1 MCVTMA
7 RPGIS
12 NAQISA
18 GQSRTLTAQLLV
30 HSELLRHFFALPI
43 RNLTIIL
50 DYMFTTNL
58 QMRLFSLLL
67 AVALA
72 VSPHA
77 LFADIVPINGAAV
90 APNIA
95 EIRVSDDGIRINL
108 EIFVR
113 DISVFDT
120 LVPDSWYKDDTST
133 LPPLAG
139 RLVEFAQSGLSVRG
153 PDGDPLA
160 VVAELIEARTRIDR
174 ASPLAGKRD
183 RGTGQIVPAPPN
195 DKRVLY
201 AELFYP
207 FGDVRPDQVTISPPL
222 DEKGRLR
229 VSIGMIVFDR
239 DVPVIDFRF
248 LSGQETLNI
257 DWLDPWYSNFENPI
271 MRRHYRFPIL
281 TFLYAT
287 PYEIRHE
294 ALIRVRTAA
303 ELVGVPLAGRTL
315 SQAER
320 KEIEIRLPPILSDRS
335 PMTVDGKMIV
345 PKFDNLSFM
354 RIGTRG
360 LNFLGD
366 NDQILTE
373 ADFVGLIYSEPAAG
387 YAQEATVEWTV
398 FPKPVTKV
406 PGSAT
411 DAAGPYLADL
421 TPDDPVLTWV
431 NYFKSY
437 EPPVIAPVTFGNERT
452 VDVPA
457 LTVLLIFLTL
467 GIAVFL
473 FRKQTA
479 PLTLRIIVIGTLVV
493 VTGVSTQFGRVTIV
507 NPFAGI
513 PDKLATT
520 RITSQLI
527 ENSHKALRE
536 KIPKRLDEALNVSI
550 SKNSFE
556 DVKEELSRA
565 LLIEMQGGGVG
576 TVDGIRNLVVT
587 NTAPA
592 SGGKGFLATVSW
604 SATASGNH
612 WGHPHQKN
620 IRFSALMDV
629 TPVDGVWK
637 LTGITV
643 TSAKP
648 EV

>member
-1 MCVTMA
+1 MA

-12 NAQISA
+12 IAKVSA
-18 GQSRTLTAQLLV
+18 GQSRTPTGQFLI
-30 HSELLRHFFALPI
+30 HSGHLRHFFALLI
-43 RNLTIIL
+43 RKLTSIL
-50 DYMFTTNL
+50 EYMFTTTL
-58 QMRLFSLLL
+58 RMRLYSLLL

-72 VSPHA
+72 ASPQT
-77 LFADIVPINGAAV
+77 LLADFVPINGAAV
-90 APNIA
+90 APNVA

-113 DISVFDT
+113 DISVFGA

-133 LPPLAG
+133 LPPLAD
-139 RLVEFAQSGLSVRG
+139 RLVEFAQSGLSVRD

-183 RGTGQIVPAPPN
+183 PGTGQIVPAPPN

-207 FGDVRPDQVTISPPL
+207 FGDVRPEQVTISPPL
-222 DEKGRLR
+222 DEKGRVR
-229 VSIGMIVFDR
+229 ASIGMIVFDR

-248 LSGQETLNI
+248 LSSQETLKI
-257 DWLDPWYSNFENPI
+257 DWLDPWYSSFEHSTL
-271 MRRHYRFPIL
+271 RRHYRFPIQ

-294 ALIRVRTAA
+294 ALIRVRNAA
-303 ELVGVPLAGRTL
+303 ELVGVPVAGRTL
-315 SQAER
+315 TQAER
-320 KEIEIRLPPILSDRS
+320 KEIATRLPPVLSDRS
-335 PMTVDGKMIV
+335 PMTVDGEKIV
-345 PKFDNLSFM
+345 PKFDSLSFM

-366 NDQILTE
+366 NDEILTE

-398 FPKPVTKV
+398 FPDPVTKV
-406 PGSAT
+406 PGNAT
-411 DAAGPYLADL
+411 DAASPYLADL

-431 NYFKSY
+431 NYFKTY
-437 EPPVIAPVTFGNERT
+437 EPPVIAPVAFGKERT
-452 VDVPA
+452 VDVPTP
-457 LTVLLIFLTL
+457 TVLLIFLTL
-467 GIAVFL
+467 GMAVFL
-473 FRKQTA
+473 LRKQTA
-479 PLTLRIIVIGTLVV
+479 PLILRIIVIGVLVAI
-493 VTGVSTQFGRVTIV
+493 TGVSTQFGWVTIV
-507 NPFAGI
+507 NPFSGT
-513 PDKLATT
+513 PDEQAST
-520 RITSQLI
+520 RITGQLI

-550 SKNSFE
+550 SKGSFE

-576 TVDGIRNLVVT
+576 TVEGIRDLVVT
-587 NTAPA
+587 NTAPT
-592 SGGKGFLATVSW
+592 SGGNGFLATVSW

-629 TPVDGVWK
+629 TPIDGVWK

-648 EV
+648 ET